1 MITEHIGLKEISGSL
16 IALEG
21 VEGVANEEVVRIYT
35 ASGEERVGRVVE
47 LAGDKAVVQVF
58 EGTSGISLKDT
69 RLIFTARPME
79 MTLAPECSA
88 VFSAARENRETVSA
102 RYIPQQEGTLTA
114 RP

>member
-79 MTLAPECSA
+79 MTLAPEMLGR
-88 VFSAARENRETVSA
+88 VFSGAGKPRDGLGEIYS
-102 RYIPQQEGTLTA
+102 QQEGTLTA